1 MDLFYFPF
9 YLLIFLIFCYSLS
22 RIFLWLLYYYLRLKF
37 QINLQVK
44 SIRFNSL
51 RTIQLACPSF
61 GINII
66 IEHLGLSSKLFNS
79 KYNSLFVLKFSDI
92 RLEGDIAAA
101 LLKLRSATLANNSD
115 QAQSNDVT
123 PRNNE
128 ETIVHQFLRTFFINK
143 LSILAKKTFYLCSNY
158 VSSNFQISL
167 HNISLMQLGVPSRDY
182 RINDCLLHSTIQL
195 IQFGFAKSQN
205 LITFQVD
212 GFAIKV
218 LKSQTSIVSTTDEN
232 DGGSKKSCL
241 FQCSFPFRFVYSPGD
256 QSAEM
261 LISSCE
267 IIVYDLLKLAK
278 MAPKRMN
285 RIEMGSLSKAK
296 ILEKLMI
303 TFHTILKGSLF
314 KNASF
319 KLNSATVKLVRESG
333 KKDLTFS
340 VEPIE
345 LSVNKLDD
353 YRLEFNLSIANCIV
367 QDSESIVDF
376 SLNKCKTVCTIER
389 DKLTDKLYIQLFLEI
404 HNCSFIINIDYLINY
419 WFQHYFVQSFP
430 NDQNGKINS
439 PVGELSHEEVAAK
452 YINKFLFLMVIHDI
466 SLSLKHSENFGMVT
480 YGLKHLKI
488 TCVRNVNLFRE
499 TCVELL
505 LETFWCWNGNIQ
517 LKPLNPNS
525 LKKYNEKHVP
535 LFMSTL
541 LLKFSNMNSSDLR
554 INCVMDGLQ
563 VSLEYYLNTLETFNL
578 ESLKNTISIKDGS
591 ISSTS
596 SNPFHSPYVLLG
608 QINFTSVNVFTR
620 QLMMRIDSM
629 ACDLNG
635 VKITTSINGFG
646 INSMY
651 APSATLACLKASE
664 LIQHRIVYFSVM
676 RINFSQDNGHDIAL
690 SLTEE
695 IFIQWC
701 PLFHVNV
708 LELWEDFHH
717 IYLNFKPDIQSHSSP
732 VIANNDDDLSID
744 AKPYSLSLKLD
755 GKICLGILLSDDSDT
770 MRFETDYF
778 TIAYQSQNQSMTT
791 KCELLNIFINDV
803 LNCKLEHLLIGH
815 LPAAKSYLDRRS
827 FKLTKKEQ
835 NDAIE
840 IIVDKVTLKF
850 PYQFNFAYYF
860 NEKFLTIIKW
870 LRLFHSKPKQTQPE
884 SPSIDQDSLLS
895 PDFIIKI
902 QSILMELDDDP
913 FEIRLNNNYEL
924 MEDEYNESLKRWNIL
939 MEKINEKSGG
949 RNNPSLYLT
958 DDLCRAFDRQNAK
971 TYVERSKKM
980 YDANQTVQ
988 RTQLFTVKMENFQ
1001 LHLIADSSYDSYE
1014 KKIRLLK
1021 QIDFHSPVPE
1031 DLRFSTIWCRQL
1043 FASIG
1048 VCIISLRDFPQP
1060 MLNAKKLYF
1069 KGVLLGAEQEASA
1082 RARRTCEIDM
1092 GPNFARFKIE
1102 RSMTTMKFY
1111 HDIISNISSL
1121 IYTHGACWEPIL
1133 QQVNLS
1139 FELIFRPSNDP
1150 SPSLTWWD
1158 KLRFLFHG
1166 SLKMNSKQISIV
1178 FHASLDPYNS
1188 TELIE
1193 FSFVNSTTQID
1204 NGRIQILCDLDVFVH
1219 AASKY
1224 DECRII
1230 HLPDVTIT
1238 FNLNWD
1244 CSGNKNDHHSV
1255 MPCAQDK
1262 LPEYTCNQV
1271 HDSYRAFRSHH
1282 LNLSASI
1289 ETKDNPNSNDDQ
1301 MDPTSDRIPCILIYN
1316 STLRWLENKKFM
1328 ITGFPRLTRRG
1339 KLYKNTRPRKMPFTR
1354 LFKSIRLTIYLQ
1366 KLEVTYWSSFN
1377 RNRGFKIQSSNL
1389 SHSAQH
1395 GQTFIKINDNLIHRP
1410 KPLWETMYM
1419 NSELSHVDIELY
1431 KAQGS
1436 GSVSLLNVQKVT
1448 YNRETKLPQTV
1459 QIEDGPSPTHRV
1471 VVHDLKGA
1479 WTKDNRDIVISLFD
1493 SYFKTLLLKRNLST
1507 EALRLFKDQLNGT
1520 PSKNSSHSDY
1530 HHSHHHHHQQNH
1542 QQSSPYVLSKGNAAN
1557 MLQKLIS
1564 ESESCENIVDTE
1576 QIEKGI
1582 NDRQQL
1588 YGIEACQGDDVLLDN
1603 WLIELVNSQV
1613 VLRGCETDGYVIVSA
1628 AKAQIMQRIHRPVWK
1643 NRILYSK
1650 TTWQGSLE
1658 CMQYYATVDAGGL
1671 KIYQITWLD
1680 LNDIEEPVDKEIAEI
1695 PDLVGSGRSV
1705 GGVVNSEAG
1714 GSTCTESINTVPIQ
1728 LQRIVSRCQCKFFYA
1743 SYGENTDPNNYEAVP
1758 PLPQD
1763 DDLLPLE
1770 PWDRE
1775 VAVDTFT
1782 ITHDNLEIFTN
1793 SQQYAMIMD
1802 LVNNLL
1808 LYVEPHK
1815 KEIFEKQQRIRFS
1828 MQLNSL
1834 EEQREPISELQEKVR
1849 SLLNKIKLLEKESFI
1864 LYKKINQSQHHHQ
1877 DDWIEFQEI
1886 EAELEKCKREL
1897 NVESEN
1903 LSIMINCYKEA
1914 QLIAMKTKERQ
1925 VAAQESRVPFMAQ
1938 VIRRN
1943 EVCFRQA
1950 RWRLTDSDGQ
1960 LGLADLELNN
1970 FLYTKV
1976 SKNDDSVEHS
1986 FELGYIRVQNM
1997 IPNQAYRDVLQPT
2010 ELQPNM
2016 PVDRNRALRILC
2028 IERAPVGGIAVKE
2041 HLEVN
2046 FIPLTVGLT
2055 YAFFKKMLKFF
2066 FPDRNSDT
2074 VSITTTASS
2083 SQQDSNDTMVP
2094 DTDSL
2099 SVISSSTSMSSSKTK
2114 TKKNSAH
2121 HLKRD
2126 ESMASLTT
2134 SLSSYNFPMINNSK
2148 MVKEI
2153 THIEKMR
2160 ERASKN
2166 QTFVYIKIP
2175 EVPIKISYKG
2185 NKNKN
2190 LEDLHDFNL
2199 LIPTI
2204 EYHNRTWTWLD
2215 LLMALKSDSKRV
2227 LLSQALKH
2235 KFHISKSKPLS
2246 EPEKKPSQVANNQNT
2261 EDEDKARILL
2271 GNIVVPQQKNSRTKS
2286 LLLFGGKK

>member
-1 MDLFYFPF
+1 MQF
-9 YLLIFLIFCYSLS
+9 IKFLNYKF

-419 WFQHYFVQSFP
+419 WFQHYFVQSSQ

-439 PVGELSHEEVAAK
+439 PVEELSHEEVAAK

-732 VIANNDDDLSID
+732 VMANNDDDLSID

-827 FKLTKKEQ
+827 FKLTKNEQ

-884 SPSIDQDSLLS
+884 SPSIDQDLLLS

-1366 KLEVTYWSSFN
+1366 KLEV
-1377 RNRGFKIQSSNL
+1377 
-1389 SHSAQH
+1389 
-1395 GQTFIKINDNLIHRP
+1395 
-1410 KPLWETMYM
+1410 
-1419 NSELSHVDIELY
+1419 
-1431 KAQGS
+1431 
-1436 GSVSLLNVQKVT
+1436 
-1448 YNRETKLPQTV
+1448 
-1459 QIEDGPSPTHRV
+1459 
-1471 VVHDLKGA
+1471 LK
-1479 WTKDNRDIVISLFD
+1479 S
-1493 SYFKTLLLKRNLST
+1493 
-1507 EALRLFKDQLNGT
+1507 
-1520 PSKNSSHSDY
+1520 
-1530 HHSHHHHHQQNH
+1530 
-1542 QQSSPYVLSKGNAAN
+1542 
-1557 MLQKLIS
+1557 
-1564 ESESCENIVDTE
+1564 
-1576 QIEKGI
+1576 
-1582 NDRQQL
+1582 
-1588 YGIEACQGDDVLLDN
+1588 
-1603 WLIELVNSQV
+1603 
-1613 VLRGCETDGYVIVSA
+1613 
-1628 AKAQIMQRIHRPVWK
+1628 
-1643 NRILYSK
+1643 
-1650 TTWQGSLE
+1650 
-1658 CMQYYATVDAGGL
+1658 
-1671 KIYQITWLD
+1671 
-1680 LNDIEEPVDKEIAEI
+1680 
-1695 PDLVGSGRSV
+1695 
-1705 GGVVNSEAG
+1705 
-1714 GSTCTESINTVPIQ
+1714 
-1728 LQRIVSRCQCKFFYA
+1728 
-1743 SYGENTDPNNYEAVP
+1743 
-1758 PLPQD
+1758 
-1763 DDLLPLE
+1763 
-1770 PWDRE
+1770 
-1775 VAVDTFT
+1775 
-1782 ITHDNLEIFTN
+1782 FTN
-1793 SQQYAMIMD
+1793 
-1802 LVNNLL
+1802 N
-1808 LYVEPHK
+1808 
-1815 KEIFEKQQRIRFS
+1815 
-1828 MQLNSL
+1828 
-1834 EEQREPISELQEKVR
+1834 
-1849 SLLNKIKLLEKESFI
+1849 
-1864 LYKKINQSQHHHQ
+1864 
-1877 DDWIEFQEI
+1877 
-1886 EAELEKCKREL
+1886 
-1897 NVESEN
+1897 
-1903 LSIMINCYKEA
+1903 
-1914 QLIAMKTKERQ
+1914 
-1925 VAAQESRVPFMAQ
+1925 
-1938 VIRRN
+1938 
-1943 EVCFRQA
+1943 
-1950 RWRLTDSDGQ
+1950 
-1960 LGLADLELNN
+1960 LNN
-1970 FLYTKV
+1970 
-1976 SKNDDSVEHS
+1976 
-1986 FELGYIRVQNM
+1986 
-1997 IPNQAYRDVLQPT
+1997 
-2010 ELQPNM
+2010 
-2016 PVDRNRALRILC
+2016 
-2028 IERAPVGGIAVKE
+2028 
-2041 HLEVN
+2041 
-2046 FIPLTVGLT
+2046 
-2055 YAFFKKMLKFF
+2055 
-2066 FPDRNSDT
+2066 
-2074 VSITTTASS
+2074 
-2083 SQQDSNDTMVP
+2083 
-2094 DTDSL
+2094 
-2099 SVISSSTSMSSSKTK
+2099 
-2114 TKKNSAH
+2114 
-2121 HLKRD
+2121 
-2126 ESMASLTT
+2126 
-2134 SLSSYNFPMINNSK
+2134 
-2148 MVKEI
+2148 
-2153 THIEKMR
+2153 
-2160 ERASKN
+2160 
-2166 QTFVYIKIP
+2166 
-2175 EVPIKISYKG
+2175 
-2185 NKNKN
+2185 
-2190 LEDLHDFNL
+2190 
-2199 LIPTI
+2199 
-2204 EYHNRTWTWLD
+2204 
-2215 LLMALKSDSKRV
+2215 
-2227 LLSQALKH
+2227 
-2235 KFHISKSKPLS
+2235 
-2246 EPEKKPSQVANNQNT
+2246 
-2261 EDEDKARILL
+2261 
-2271 GNIVVPQQKNSRTKS
+2271 
-2286 LLLFGGKK
+2286 